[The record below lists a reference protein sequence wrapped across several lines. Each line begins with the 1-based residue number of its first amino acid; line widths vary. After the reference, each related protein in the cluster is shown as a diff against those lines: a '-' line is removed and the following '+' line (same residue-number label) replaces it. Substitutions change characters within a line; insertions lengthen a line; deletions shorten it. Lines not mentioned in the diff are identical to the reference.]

1 MAVCLR
7 AGGAVLLSAVLTP
20 KTLAL
25 AFGFLA
31 DVHCAPLLGR
41 LYREGGDKSAI
52 AARHVSDD
60 TAAYMR
66 EHCGIDVGGRSKE
79 TTGGTGRT

>member
-1 MAVCLR
+1 MN
-7 AGGAVLLSAVLTP
+7 AVLTP

-31 DVHCAPLLGR
+31 DVHCASLLGR

-52 AARHVSDD
+52 AARHVSDK
-60 TAAYMR
+60 TVVYMR
-66 EHCGIDVGGRSKE
+66 EHCGIEVGRRDA
-79 TTGGTGRT
+79 GGGGGK

>member
-1 MAVCLR
+1 M
-7 AGGAVLLSAVLTP
+7 SAVLTP

-31 DVHCAPLLGR
+31 EVRCALLLGR

-52 AARHVSDD
+52 ASRHISDD

-66 EHCGIDVGGRSKE
+66 EHCGIDAGRRGNAATAGGDD
-79 TTGGTGRT
+79 RT

>member
-1 MAVCLR
+1 MPPI
-7 AGGAVLLSAVLTP
+7 LSA

-25 AFGFLA
+25 AFDFLS
-31 DVHCAPLLGR
+31 DVHCASLLGR

-52 AARHVSDD
+52 AARHVSDK

-66 EHCGIDVGGRSKE
+66 EQCSIDVERRGAGGGGR
-79 TTGGTGRT
+79 

>member
-1 MAVCLR
+1 MN
-7 AGGAVLLSAVLTP
+7 AVLSA

-31 DVHCAPLLGR
+31 DVRCAPLLGR
-41 LYREGGDKSAI
+41 LYCEGGDKSAV
-52 AARHVSDD
+52 AARHVSEG

-66 EHCGIDVGGRSKE
+66 EHCGIDVGWGGAGGGGR
-79 TTGGTGRT
+79 

>member
-1 MAVCLR
+1 MSLI
-7 AGGAVLLSAVLTP
+7 VLSP

-25 AFGFLA
+25 AFAFLA
-31 DVHCAPLLGR
+31 DVRCAPLLRR
-41 LYREGGDKSAI
+41 LYCEGGDKSSI

-66 EHCGIDVGGRSKE
+66 EHCGIDVGGRGKE
-79 TTGGTGRT
+79 TTRGTGRT